1 MRSKLQLKRKLK
13 QIGIEVIG
21 GNFVKRSQ
29 LSKAVIASEDPVWT
43 ENQRL
48 RKLISSKVKG
58 VSKIEDGPHGI
69 TGFYVRSPNTL
80 IQVNLGYANDRSF
93 VYDIFQ
99 IKDGATVGGDRKLKT
114 DTAVVDSIKAILTSV
129 AKASIKKDLKDL
141 GFEIIKGNYVKKSQ
155 INKVIAAFDE
165 DEDED
170 LSIPEQV
177 KGEITRYLKT
187 LVEEIKKDL
196 KSSPDIFKG
205 EEPDDSFVDV
215 RLQWHD
221 GKWSVLTGDSSYDQ
235 DHRGHW
241 GASSI
246 TPDTKPETLAK
257 ELIEQVMEHM
267 ADDKVRGSVS
277 AAVGLELGPVDAA
290 AWEAFA
296 DRYRDTDKDI
306 DSYVVPAGEGQ
317 VKLTPKLAKELKR
330 TYKVFT
336 DGKATDK
343 YEKENLAMAKEVVNK
358 VIKEVC
364 DEVGVSPKKVT
375 YKISLG
381 EGDKVLIKYAGET
394 LDLDG
399 LYYYTDEDA
408 REGVSDS
415 FESWEWLALLGDE
428 TSPFFSDSFLDGY
441 VETQAAQARGELISY
456 NDHVQM
462 DWERDLKKF
471 LIYNKD

>member
-29 LSKAVIASEDPVWT
+29 LTKAVTAAEDPVWT

-48 RKLISSKVKG
+48 RKLVASKVKG
-58 VSKIEDGPHGI
+58 ISKIEDGPHGI
-69 TGFYVRSPNTL
+69 TGFYVNFPNTK
-80 IQVNLGYANDRSF
+80 IQVNLGYANDHSF
-93 VYDIFQ
+93 VYDTYQ

-129 AKASIKKDLKDL
+129 AKASVKKDLKDL

-155 INKVIAAFDE
+155 ISKVIAAFEE
-165 DEDED
+165 DEE
-170 LSIPEQV
+170 LSIPEHV
-177 KGEITRYLKT
+177 KGEIKKYLKT
-187 LVEEIKKDL
+187 LVEERKKDI
-196 KSSPDIFKG
+196 KSSPDDYKDTG
-205 EEPDDSFVDV
+205 SDDPAIDV

-235 DHRGHW
+235 DHRGYW
-241 GASSI
+241 GTSSI
-246 TPDTKPETLAK
+246 TLDTKSEELAND
-257 ELIEQVMEHM
+257 LIDQVEEHL
-267 ADDKVRGSVS
+267 ASDNARGSIS

-296 DRYRDTDKDI
+296 DRYRDTYKDI
-306 DSYVVPAGEGQ
+306 DSYVVPAGEGK
-317 VKLTPKLAKELKR
+317 VKLTPKLTKELKR

-343 YEKENLAMAKEVVNK
+343 DEKENLAMAKEVVNK

-364 DEVGVSPKKVT
+364 DEVGISPKKVT

-381 EGDKVLIKYAGET
+381 DGDKVVIRYAGET

-415 FESWEWLALLGDE
+415 FKSWEWLALLGDE
-428 TSPFFSDSFLDGY
+428 TSPFFSYSFLDGY

-456 NDHVQM
+456 NDHTQM